1 MNLFKIVLLSSIL
14 AATSLSAAEVTI
26 IRDEHGTPHV
36 YAENTYGVFY
46 GYGYSI
52 AQDRLYQMEMARRST
67 QGRVAEVLGSEYVNF
82 DIATRSNYDPASIM
96 SQLAQ
101 LSEDDRNVFDGY
113 AMGMNDWIDQVNT
126 NPDTLL
132 PKQFIDND
140 FSPQHWTGFDVV
152 MIFVG
157 SMGNRFGDYNTE
169 LENLQLL
176 NGLIDLHGENAGWNI
191 FNQLNPLYDST
202 APTTVPKPQNPI
214 TELPSLDNDWK
225 KLGIS

>member
-1 MNLFKIVLLSSIL
+1 MNCFKTILLSTIL
-14 AATSLSAAEVTI
+14 VTTPLFGAEVTI
-26 IRDEHGTPHV
+26 IRDEHGTAHV
-36 YAENTYGVFY
+36 YAEDTYGVFY

-52 AQDRLYQMEMARRST
+52 AQDRLYQMEMAKRST
-67 QGRVAEVLGSEYVNF
+67 QGRVSEVLGSEYIDF

-101 LSEDDRNVFDGY
+101 LNEDNRNVFDGY
-113 AMGMNDWIDQVNT
+113 AAGMNGWIDEVNA
-126 NPDTLL
+126 NPETLL

-140 FSPQHWTGFDVV
+140 FRPQHWSGFDVV

-176 NGLIDLHGENAGWNI
+176 NG
-191 FNQLNPLYDST
+191 
-202 APTTVPKPQNPI
+202 
-214 TELPSLDNDWK
+214 
-225 KLGIS
+225 

>member
-1 MNLFKIVLLSSIL
+1 MNFSKTLLLISIL
-14 AATSLSAAEVTI
+14 VATSLSAAEVTI

-67 QGRVAEVLGSEYVNF
+67 QGQVAEVLGSEYLDF
-82 DIATRSNYDPASIM
+82 DIATRSNYDPSSIM

-113 AMGMNDWIDQVNT
+113 ARGMNDWIDQVNA

-140 FSPQHWTGFDVV
+140 FRPQHWSGFDVV

-157 SMGNRFGDYNTE
+157 SMGR
-169 LENLQLL
+169 
-176 NGLIDLHGENAGWNI
+176 
-191 FNQLNPLYDST
+191 
-202 APTTVPKPQNPI
+202 
-214 TELPSLDNDWK
+214 
-225 KLGIS
+225 